1 MGDRRAPELF
11 VPVAVSVYDFI
22 EVAAMANV
30 VIRRARQEEAYQ
42 IALLMRI
49 ASEGLVDEYL
59 TGIVPGVRATELR
72 SRLVSMGTT
81 SCSYKRCI
89 VAVAE
94 TTIVG
99 QANFVPAE
107 KFEILPRNWLVSL
120 GLLPALRLWWRSRRY
135 RAFQRLRSPGSMCI
149 DTIAVLP
156 EFRGQGIGDLLIK
169 EIIRKAKGRGI
180 AKVSL
185 RVWADNVKAQ
195 RLYKRHGF
203 EVVAS
208 LDLAHG
214 GLAHK
219 GRSLL
224 MVCDV

>member
-1 MGDRRAPELF
+1 
-11 VPVAVSVYDFI
+11 
-22 EVAAMANV
+22 
-30 VIRRARQEEAYQ
+30 
-42 IALLMRI
+42 MRI

-72 SRLVSMGTT
+72 ARLVSMGTT
-81 SCSYKRCI
+81 SCSYKRCF

-94 TTIVG
+94 TNIVG

-120 GLLPALRLWWRSRRY
+120 GLFPALRLWWRSRRY
-135 RAFQRLRSPGSMCI
+135 RAFERLRCPGSMCI

-169 EIIRKAKGRGI
+169 AIVDRARGRGI

-185 RVWADNVKAQ
+185 RVWANNVKAQ

-203 EVVAS
+203 EVVGS

-214 GLAHK
+214 DLAHK